1 MTDKEAL
8 KPEGIQ
14 TVAVAGAGIMG
25 SSIAQILAQKGYTVL
40 LYDIEE
46 QSLERSR
53 NLIDINQKGLVS
65 QGKLTQLQSD
75 HCRGMI
81 EHTLDKSC
89 FAKADFVIE
98 AIPEKM
104 EAKHAF
110 WREISEIVPAHAIL
124 TSNTS
129 GLSLTE
135 IALAVKLPGRFV
147 GMHWI
152 NPAHLI
158 PLVEVTCA
166 ELTEEKAARTVYDFA
181 KQVGKKPIMVQKD
194 APGFVLN
201 RIQFAVLREAL
212 HIVESGIASTED
224 VDNVLKFG
232 LGMRYAAIGPFE
244 TADLGGL
251 DTFYSIALYLFPELS
266 DTKSVSPLLE
276 NLVKHGEYGVKS
288 GKGFY
293 DYSDGKDK
301 EALDRRDELLLK
313 LAKCLYS

>member
-1 MTDKEAL
+1 MADMEVL
-8 KPEGIQ
+8 KPEDIQ
-14 TVAVAGAGIMG
+14 TVVIAGAGIMG
-25 SSIAQILAQKGYTVL
+25 SSIAQILAQKGCTVM
-40 LYDIEE
+40 LYDIEQ

-53 NLIDINQKGLVS
+53 SLIDINQKGLVS

-81 EHTLDKSC
+81 GYTLDKSC
-89 FAKADFVIE
+89 FTKADFVIE
-98 AIPEKM
+98 AILEKM
-104 EAKHAF
+104 EVKHTF
-110 WREISEIVPAHAIL
+110 WREISEITPAHAIL

-135 IALAVKLPGRFV
+135 IAKTVKLPGRFV

-166 ELTEEKAARTVYDFA
+166 ELTDDKTAHTVYHFA
-181 KQVGKKPIMVQKD
+181 KQVGKQPIMVQKD

-212 HIVESGIASTED
+212 HIVENGIASAED

-266 DTKSVSPLLE
+266 DAKNVSPLLE
-276 NLVKHGEYGVKS
+276 NLVKQGEYGVKS

-293 DYSDGKDK
+293 DYSDGKDE
-301 EALDRRDELLLK
+301 EAIRRRDALLLK
-313 LAKCLYS
+313 LANCLYS

>member
-1 MTDKEAL
+1 MIHNEEMTLENIK
-8 KPEGIQ
+8 
-14 TVAVAGAGIMG
+14 TVMIAGAGIMG
-25 SSIAQILAQKGYTVL
+25 SSIAQILAQKDCVVL
-40 LYDIEE
+40 LYDVEE
-46 QSLERSR
+46 KALQRSLD
-53 NLIDINQKGLVS
+53 LIDINQKGLVS
-65 QGKLTQLQSD
+65 QGKLTQSQSD

-81 EHTLDKSC
+81 QHTLDKKC
-89 FAKADFVIE
+89 FEKADFVVE
-98 AIPEKM
+98 AILEKM

-110 WREISEIVPAHAIL
+110 WREISEQVPPQAIL

-135 IALAVKLPGRFV
+135 IAKAVTLPGRFV

-158 PLVEVTCA
+158 PLVEVICA
-166 ELTEEKAARTVYDFA
+166 QLTDENVARVVYDFA

-212 HIVESGIASTED
+212 HIVENEIATAQD

-251 DTFYSIALYLFPELS
+251 DTFGAIAHYLFPELS
-266 DTKSVSPLLE
+266 DAKTVSPLLAD
-276 NLVKHGEYGVKS
+276 LVKRQEYGVKS
-288 GKGFY
+288 KKGFY
-293 DYSDGKDK
+293 DYSGGKDQD
-301 EALDRRDELLLK
+301 AIRHRDELLLK
-313 LAKCLYS
+313 LANCLFP